1 MGWNSWDS
9 WGMSLNESMFFA
21 SAQVMT
27 EQLSKFGYQYM
38 TVDAGAT
45 SIPLTSPSYAT
56 FADSSYCS
64 PLKGWYLDPS
74 TSTFHTDGYGRFL
87 SLSLS
92 HYLIDSP
99 ILNASVHFCA
109 IMRGLSFSE

>member
-56 FADSSYCS
+56 FC
-64 PLKGWYLDPS
+64 
-74 TSTFHTDGYGRFL
+74 R
-87 SLSLS
+87 
-92 HYLIDSP
+92 
-99 ILNASVHFCA
+99 
-109 IMRGLSFSE
+109 